1 MIRNAGI
8 THMLIVA
15 AEQMAK
21 CSIPACS
28 PVLAVVVELAKL
40 GARVGAD
47 GVGFQDAF
55 RLHRAG
61 AQADS
66 LAGAPLTQAPCRIG
80 CIMTNVNVTSLCF
93 NSLDELDKNHSCK
106 KQKI

>member
-1 MIRNAGI
+1 
-8 THMLIVA
+8 MLIVA

-21 CSIPACS
+21 CSIPACP

-40 GARVGAD
+40 GALVRAD

-61 AQADS
+61 
-66 LAGAPLTQAPCRIG
+66 TQAHSFAGVLLAKAPDREG
-80 CIMTNVNVTSLCF
+80 CIMTNVNLTSTSDFCILQDR
-93 NSLDELDKNHSCK
+93 L
-106 KQKI
+106 